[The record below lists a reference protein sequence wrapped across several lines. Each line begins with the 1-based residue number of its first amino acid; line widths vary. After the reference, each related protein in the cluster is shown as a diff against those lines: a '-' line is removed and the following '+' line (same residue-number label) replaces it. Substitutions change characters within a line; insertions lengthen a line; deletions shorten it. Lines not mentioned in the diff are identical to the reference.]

1 MAAALAEDPA
11 RSLMLAPRFADMLR
25 GSHDDLRQVVSLAA
39 LHGISV
45 PALSAGLAYFD
56 AMRTARG
63 TANLIQA
70 QRDFFGLHGFAR
82 LDDGSSGKHGPWAGG

>member
-1 MAAALAEDPA
+1 MQAARRNRGNLPED
-11 RSLMLAPRFADMLR
+11 LPRIERVIAGEPFR
-25 GSHDDLRQVVSLAA
+25 GVNVWPELPGFRETA
-39 LHGISV
+39 
-45 PALSAGLAYFD
+45 LAYFD

-82 LDDGSSGKHGPWAGG
+82 LDDGTTGQHGPWADN